1 MVKLPDLS
9 FEKSAGGIVA
19 GVDEAGRGPWAG
31 PVVAGAVILNYN
43 KIPEGINDS
52 KKIPYAKRKILY
64 EKICEHSCIGVG
76 ISTVEEIDR
85 LNILQATLLAM
96 HRAIENLGNTNI
108 NLVLIDG
115 NKAPKMDFPTKTIIG
130 GDALC
135 LSIAA
140 ASIIAKTTRD
150 RIMQDLSHEYP
161 EYGWESNFGYGTQKH
176 QEALAKHGI
185 TRHHRSSYK
194 PIRKLLGCL

>member
-9 FEKSAGGIVA
+9 FEIAAGGIVA

-31 PVVAGAVILNYN
+31 PVVAGAVILNHK

-52 KKIPYAKRKILY
+52 KKIPAEKRKILY
-64 EKICEHSCIGVG
+64 EKICEHSSTGIG
-76 ISTVEEIDR
+76 ISTVEEIDK
-85 LNILQATLLAM
+85 LNILNATILAM
-96 HRAIENLGNTNI
+96 HRAVEMLGNINI
-108 NLVLIDG
+108 AMVLIDG
-115 NKAPKMDFPTKTIIG
+115 NRGPKINFPIKTIVG

-150 RIMQDLSHEYP
+150 KIMQDLSREHP
-161 EYGWESNFGYGTQKH
+161 EYGWESNFGYGTKKH

-185 TRHHRSSYK
+185 TRHHRRSYR
-194 PIRKLLGCL
+194 PIREILERI